1 MADMDMVMETGDIK
15 SGYIVDGII
24 TPGLNLLVLPKEQR
38 ERCFGMS
45 FPLFTAK
52 SKGIWK
58 EATAGSV
65 VWFSLEENK
74 EKSRQMFD
82 GYTMT
87 PHQIFDIYA
96 YKNGYFGNKIKD
108 TMEIFLKDNPHI
120 KLVVI
125 DSIEEIVKEEIGH
138 MECGHACEILHN
150 MRQAAIQQ
158 EVPIL
163 VTVYGEDFGGGNKWD
178 KVSDVVL
185 RLEEGENQNSHEY
198 TLHLKEKDKTG
209 SKLEIVLDSKSGN
222 WNWITTK

>member
-1 MADMDMVMETGDIK
+1 MADMVTETGDIK

-38 ERCFGMS
+38 EQCFGMS
-45 FPLFTAK
+45 FPLFIAK

-58 EATAGSV
+58 EAIAGSV
-65 VWFSLEENK
+65 VWFSLEENQ
-74 EKSRQMFD
+74 EKLKQMFD
-82 GYTMT
+82 GYTMV

-108 TMEIFLKDNPHI
+108 AMEIFLKDNPHI

-125 DSIEEIVKEEIGH
+125 DSIEKIAEGEIGH
-138 MECGHACEILHN
+138 MEYGHAYEILHN
-150 MRQAAIQQ
+150 IRQAAIQQ

-163 VTVYGEDFGGGNKWD
+163 VTVYGEDFGGGSKWD

-185 RLEEGENQNSHEY
+185 GLEEGENQNSHEY
-198 TLHLKEKDKTG
+198 ILHLKEKDKTE
-209 SKLEIVLDSKSGN
+209 SKLEIVLDSKNGN

>member
-1 MADMDMVMETGDIK
+1 MAEESLQPGKSMDGDIN
-15 SGYIVDGII
+15 IVDRLLA
-24 TPGLNLLVLPKEQR
+24 PGLNLLVLPKEQR
-38 ERCFGMS
+38 EQCFGMG
-45 FPLFTAK
+45 FPLFIAK

-82 GYTMT
+82 GYTMV
-87 PHQIFDIYA
+87 HGQIFDIYA
-96 YKNGYFGNKIKD
+96 YKNGYFGDKIKD

-125 DSIEEIVKEEIGH
+125 DSIEEIVKGEIGH

-158 EVPIL
+158 EVPVL
-163 VTVYGEDFGGGNKWD
+163 VTVYEEDFGDGSKWD
-178 KVSDVVL
+178 GVSDVVL
-185 RLEEGENQNSHEY
+185 KIEEGKSQNRHKY

-222 WNWITTK
+222 WITTK

>member
-1 MADMDMVMETGDIK
+1 MAEENLQLGKSMDGDIN
-15 SGYIVDGII
+15 IVDRLLA
-24 TPGLNLLVLPKEQR
+24 PGLNLLVLPKEQR
-38 ERCFGMS
+38 EQCFGMG
-45 FPLFTAK
+45 FPLFIAK

-82 GYTMT
+82 GYTMV
-87 PHQIFDIYA
+87 PGQIFDIYA

-125 DSIEEIVKEEIGH
+125 DSIEEIVKGEIGH
-138 MECGHACEILHN
+138 MECGHACEILNN
-150 MRQAAIQQ
+150 MRLAAIQQ
-158 EVPIL
+158 EVPVL
-163 VTVYGEDFGGGNKWD
+163 VTVYEEDFADGSKWD
-178 KVSDVVL
+178 GVSDVVL
-185 RLEEGENQNSHEY
+185 KIEEGKTPNRHKY
-198 TLHLKEKDKTG
+198 RLHLKEKDKTG

-222 WNWITTK
+222 WIITK

>member
-1 MADMDMVMETGDIK
+1 
-15 SGYIVDGII
+15 
-24 TPGLNLLVLPKEQR
+24 
-38 ERCFGMS
+38 
-45 FPLFTAK
+45 
-52 SKGIWK
+52 
-58 EATAGSV
+58 
-65 VWFSLEENK
+65 
-74 EKSRQMFD
+74 MFD

-125 DSIEEIVKEEIGH
+125 DSIEEIVKGEIGH

-150 MRQAAIQQ
+150 MRLAAIQQ

-163 VTVYGEDFGGGNKWD
+163 VTVYEEDFGDGSKWD
-178 KVSDVVL
+178 GVSDVVL
-185 RLEEGENQNSHEY
+185 KIEEGKTPNRHKY
-198 TLHLKEKDKTG
+198 RLHLKEKDKTG

-222 WNWITTK
+222 WNWIITK